1 MTKSKLF
8 LSLLM
13 AGAVVGSASAQSL
26 KDAQA
31 AIEAEQYDK
40 AKGILQN
47 LVQKKAKDGVN
58 YFYLGQVHLINDKV
72 DSAAIVFNEGL
83 TNSPKEQLNNVG
95 LGIVDLEKG
104 NVAAAEQKF
113 TAATSSLGKKD
124 YLPLYY
130 VGRAY
135 IDAPKPDYTKA
146 IEYLTQAKS
155 KNAKDALI
163 PVALGDAYVGL
174 NESSQAYVNYR
185 DALNIDE
192 NLIKAKVAQAVITRR
207 AQAYDVALEQLTTL
221 GEEYPTFGPIYRELA
236 ETQLQFAKRLPNDT
250 DEQKATYDAEIAK
263 GVDNYKKYL
272 EVTGDN
278 SIDARVRYADFL
290 VFGQKYD
297 ELKTVAQ
304 QLENAPGVDAKV
316 YRYLGYIAVNQDED
330 YQKAVGYFDKLFAES
345 DTSRLIDYDY
355 LFSGLSYIQ
364 TGNVD
369 KGLENL
375 KTALAKN
382 PEMMP
387 EIGTAGMIAY
397 GEGKYDVASGIFNIP
412 ASQQGT
418 DYFYEANFFLGDSNF
433 RAGVAKKEKGEDPA
447 KEFDTALKAFD
458 IIIKS
463 NDQKVN
469 EEYLARALYLTGY
482 VNISLDNV
490 NPEEADQCKGLFV
503 PAFTQLIQVLK
514 DKEAGGAAI
523 TDTEKSYLV
532 DAHNYIGYYQIT
544 QEQYDAALQS
554 FKSSVQ
560 ISPEDEFANAY
571 IEYLES

>member
-13 AGAVVGSASAQSL
+13 AGAVVGTASAQSL

-31 AIEAEQYDK
+31 AMEAEQYDK

-47 LVQKKAKDGVN
+47 LVQKKAKDGEN

-72 DSAAIVFNEGL
+72 DSAAIVFQEGL
-83 TNSPKEQLNNVG
+83 TNSPKEQLNNIG

-113 TAATSSLGKKD
+113 TAGTADLKKKD
-124 YLPLYY
+124 YLPLYF

-155 KNAKDALI
+155 KNQKDPLI

-185 DALNIDE
+185 DALNIDP

-207 AQAYDVALEQLTTL
+207 AQAYDVALEQLTAL
-221 GEEYPTFGPIYRELA
+221 AAEYPTFGPIYRELA
-236 ETQLQFAKRLPNDT
+236 ETQLQFAKRLPNET
-250 DEQKATYDAEIAK
+250 DEQKATYETEIAK
-263 GVDNYKKYL
+263 AVTNYKKYL

-290 VFGQKYD
+290 VFGQEYA

-304 QLENAPGVDAKV
+304 QLENAPGIDAKV

-355 LFSGLSYIQ
+355 LFSGLSYIE
-364 TGNVD
+364 TGNVE
-369 KGLENL
+369 KGLANL

-382 PEMMP
+382 AEMMP
-387 EIGTAGMIAY
+387 EIGSAGMIAY
-397 GEGKYDVASGIFNIP
+397 GQGKYEVASGIFNIP
-412 ASQQGT
+412 ASQKGT

-433 RAGVAKKEKGEDPA
+433 RAGVKKKEKGEDPA
-447 KEFDTALKAFD
+447 KEFDAALKAFD
-458 IIIKS
+458 VIIKS

-469 EEYLARALYLTGY
+469 DEYLARALYLTGY

-490 NPEEADQCKGLFV
+490 NPEEADQCQGLFV

-514 DKEAGGAAI
+514 DKEAAGTAI
-523 TDTEKSYLV
+523 TDVEKSYLV

-544 QEQYDAALQS
+544 QEQYDAAMES
-554 FKSSVQ
+554 FQNTVKL
-560 ISPEDEFANAY
+560 SPADEFANAY